1 MPVPL
6 WPLSAWIDNVALG
19 ALSSRETVQAS
30 YEIAAAA
37 IRAGV
42 PGDIV
47 ECGVNNG
54 SQCAAMARAI
64 LDSSNGGL
72 EKYHWSRRVH
82 MFDTFAGVPAA
93 GPNDPEF
100 QQHSAGVSACSVDAV
115 IDHWIEWSL
124 PIELLHI
131 ERGLFRDTIPA
142 AKFPSGIAV
151 LRLDGDLYESTKDCL
166 PLIDLVNPGGW
177 IIVDDYHLSGARQA
191 ITEKLGYPSPVYF
204 QKHKGA

>member
-6 WPLSAWIDNVALG
+6 WPLDKWIDNVALG

-42 PGDIV
+42 PGDFC
-47 ECGVNNG
+47 ECGVYNG

-64 LDSSNGGL
+64 LDSGNGGF

-100 QQHSAGVSACSVDAV
+100 QQHPAGISACSGAAASAHFD
-115 IDHWIEWSL
+115 EWSL
-124 PIELLHI
+124 PDELFVTHQ
-131 ERGLFRDTIPA
+131 GLFRDTIPA
-142 AKFPSGIAV
+142 AKFPRGIAV

-166 PLIDLVNPGGW
+166 PLIEFVNPGGW

-204 QKHKGA
+204 QKHTGA